1 MPITYVEES
10 IGGIEMKVNGI
21 GINSSYNI
29 YSKSNINEDASK
41 TEIKSRNKY
50 YGKEAWM
57 AEKTKEKYD
66 RLYNETKHMS
76 REKRRRYI
84 SQRYFDS
91 SAPHYIHGLTEKERS
106 SCFQFE
112 RDYDYHYKRHYEQG
126 SEMNS
131 FCLHDPMFRGI
142 TVNGLVE
149 SEKQKLHNRN
159 MINQQIQNILDKNN
173 ITIPK
178 GQRLTFSIDPFNY
191 IITVEGLEDE
201 KTKNLIE
208 AVLNEGNNGKELF
221 YHISHTLKANSL
233 QKTKEIYEK
242 YLLMR
247 EIKKYT
253 GLNIN
258 NLEVKNGKFVTA
270 DGRNLMDVYRNGV
283 RNAKYVDD
291 YHKGS
296 VISFY
301 GSLLN
306 KYAKKGINSIPDMVL
321 KIDWQ
326 DGSLMDIDTAYG
338 YGKGQ
343 ERWIEDLTQVI

>member
-1 MPITYVEES
+1 MPITY
-10 IGGIEMKVNGI
+10 IGGIEMKIDGI
-21 GINSSYNI
+21 GISSAYNN
-29 YSKSNINEDASK
+29 YGKSNINEDTSK

-57 AEKTKEKYD
+57 VEKTKEKYD
-66 RLYNETKHMS
+66 RLYNETKHMGV
-76 REKRRRYI
+76 EERRKYI
-84 SQRYFDS
+84 YKRYFDP
-91 SAPHYIHGLTEKERS
+91 SAPHYVQGMTDKERQN
-106 SCFQFE
+106 CWHFE
-112 RDYDYHYKRHYEQG
+112 RDYEQHRLI
-126 SEMNS
+126 SN
-131 FCLHDPMFRGI
+131 FCLYDPMFRGI

-173 ITIPK
+173 ITIPQ
-178 GQRLTFSIDPFNY
+178 GQRLSFSIDPFNY

-208 AVLNEGNNGKELF
+208 AALNEGNNGRELF
-221 YHISHTLKANSL
+221 YHISQTLKADSP
-233 QKTKEIYEK
+233 QKTEEIYEK

-258 NLEVKNGKFVTA
+258 ELEVKNGKFITE
-270 DGRNLMDVYRNGV
+270 DGRDLMDIYRNGV
-283 RNAKYVDD
+283 KNAKYVDD

-306 KYAKKGINSIPDMVL
+306 KYAQKGIDSVPDMIL

-326 DGSLMDIDTAYG
+326 DGRLIDKDVY
-338 YGKGQ
+338 
-343 ERWIEDLTQVI
+343 

>member
-1 MPITYVEES
+1 
-10 IGGIEMKVNGI
+10 MKVSSV
-21 GINSSYNI
+21 GINNTYNSF
-29 YSKSNINEDASK
+29 SKGNINGDISK

-50 YGKEAWM
+50 YGKEARMDEM
-57 AEKTKEKYD
+57 AKQKYSK
-66 RLYNETKHMS
+66 LYNQTKHMS
-76 REKRRRYI
+76 EEERDSYI
-84 SQRYFDS
+84 YKRYFDR
-91 SAPHYIHGLTEKERS
+91 SAPHYIQGMTDKERT
-106 SCFQFE
+106 SCWDAE
-112 RDYDYHYKRHYEQG
+112 RWYARAGKYVSCPLY
-126 SEMNS
+126 
-131 FCLHDPMFRGI
+131 DPMFRGI

-149 SEKQKLHNRN
+149 SEKEKLHNRN
-159 MINQQIQNILDKNN
+159 MVSQQIQNILDKNN
-173 ITIPK
+173 VVIPQR
-178 GQRLTFSIDPFNY
+178 QRLTFSIDPFNY

-208 AVLNEGNNGKELF
+208 AILNEENNGRELF
-221 YHISHTLKANSL
+221 YHISQTLKDGSP
-233 QKTKEIYEK
+233 QKTKVKYEK

-258 NLEVKNGKFVTA
+258 DLEVKNGKFITE

-306 KYAKKGINSIPDMVL
+306 KYAERGINSVPDMVL
-321 KIDWQ
+321 EMDWQ
-326 DGSLMDIDTAYG
+326 DGSLNA
-338 YGKGQ
+338 
-343 ERWIEDLTQVI
+343 